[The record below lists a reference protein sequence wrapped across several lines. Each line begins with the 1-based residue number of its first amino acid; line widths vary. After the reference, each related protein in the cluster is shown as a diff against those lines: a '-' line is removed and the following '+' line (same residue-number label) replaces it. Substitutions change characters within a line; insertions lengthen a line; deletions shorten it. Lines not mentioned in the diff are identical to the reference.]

1 MGWDILGS
9 IGGLFTDDKGNI
21 DKNIVTAGLVTAGN
35 LISGL
40 FSNSVQEDANQAAI
54 QNQKDQLAWQAAEN
68 EKDRQ
73 LRLMLAQISGRSGG
87 GGGSSGPSPYS
98 RMADILQSGS
108 TIEQQAIANLLAAR
122 GKALG

>member
-35 LISGL
+35 LISGF
-40 FSNSVQEDANQAAI
+40 FSNRVQADANQAAI